1 MSSLTSICIC
11 QADTEFQELFAQIFS
26 ETTLDEYIDI
36 DVEIITSEPAVCTT
50 HVDWRQECPEKNIA
64 EVLQSENIVLT
75 NALDDEF
82 PDDEQDAR
90 KMTASEHPY
99 SLYVV
104 KCFAE
109 IYVIESKL
117 ISKWT

>member
-11 QADTEFQELFAQIFS
+11 QADTEFQESFAQISS

-75 NALDDEF
+75 NGLDDEF
-82 PDDEQDAR
+82 PDDEQDVR
-90 KMTASEHPY
+90 KMTASEDPY